1 MVTDVLS
8 LVSSVLFFDFVYWF
22 ELLLSF
28 SLVFIWLMNF
38 AGKPFVG
45 ASIGYFSFIFLLT
58 GRALTVS
65 FGTC

>member
-1 MVTDVLS
+1 ML
-8 LVSSVLFFDFVYWF
+8 LVCSIAFLLALAAFLMGLFH
-22 ELLLSF
+22 
-28 SLVFIWLMNF
+28 
-38 AGKPFVG
+38 GKPFVG